1 MRKSNSQTSTNDPGF
16 IDDKLIIGDV
26 ECIWWDEK
34 VYLLVDQ
41 TRLYNFLFMS
51 FKVIHNKPKQYHYW
65 FQTKG
70 GTHSICVFVLPFN
83 LVTCINILQDII
95 VQVLCFGSYV
105 QIWSSYYNVLETWIL
120 CSGPLFNTYSGL
132 SYGEKSKVFVC
143 EQIYS
148 AGAVQKV
155 FSLESQRK

>member
-1 MRKSNSQTSTNDPGF
+1 MCSTKEKRTPIKATNVTS
-16 IDDKLIIGDV
+16 
-26 ECIWWDEK
+26 
-34 VYLLVDQ
+34 
-41 TRLYNFLFMS
+41 FLFMS